1 MYWSGRIRK
10 IKDKNIT
17 IIPWTTNE
25 TCQFEY
31 DNIKAVI
38 MYPLM
43 TPSGGDKSIID
54 IVTDFYLAVLKVSTN
69 KGT

>member
-1 MYWSGRIRK
+1 
-10 IKDKNIT
+10 
-17 IIPWTTNE
+17 
-25 TCQFEY
+25 
-31 DNIKAVI
+31 